1 MLLRLTITVVRHCNQ
16 HSIIIT
22 ILEWTNIDTP
32 SIRGYIFDAFFSVPI
47 HSTLKVGY
55 KINHKPRKS
64 DKTCECTLTAGFYP
78 LKNTE
83 MNSFLGKMK
92 EKVVSLSMHVCYHV
106 KLNIIYLNRLQQLK
120 CCLLSAIN
128 LSAQCNK
135 DFSTINLS
143 AQCNK
148 YFSAINLSAQCNKHF
163 RDQGC
168 SKPIPNQSQY

>member
-1 MLLRLTITVVRHCNQ
+1 
-16 HSIIIT
+16 
-22 ILEWTNIDTP
+22 
-32 SIRGYIFDAFFSVPI
+32 
-47 HSTLKVGY
+47 
-55 KINHKPRKS
+55 
-64 DKTCECTLTAGFYP
+64 
-78 LKNTE
+78 

-168 SKPIPNQSQY
+168 SKPIPNQSQYWSQHKSRKCREWRVGPSHVDHQPTQYQCTTTVASWPYQIPIGHCYTQIPEIDTTQAGTGCESLSIIRTSCPFP